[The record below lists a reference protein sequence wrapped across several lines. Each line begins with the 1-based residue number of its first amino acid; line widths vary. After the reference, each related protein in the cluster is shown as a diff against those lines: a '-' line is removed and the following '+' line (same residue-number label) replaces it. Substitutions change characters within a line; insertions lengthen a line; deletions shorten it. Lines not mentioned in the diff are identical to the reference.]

1 MTTVRDYSGTR
12 KKALHAG
19 HFTDLGAGLGTG
31 NAASML
37 SRVGATLLEIVQPL
51 IEWADTQV
59 GELEAARARYDRAAG
74 VVIDASAGG
83 R

>member
-1 MTTVRDYSGTR
+1 
-12 KKALHAG
+12 
-19 HFTDLGAGLGTG
+19 
-31 NAASML
+31 ML